1 MFTGIITN
9 IGKLIKRKD
18 ALFVFQTDETLCQKM
33 QNGISIAVNGACLTV
48 VRKTKN
54 TFSVEIMPETAKKT
68 VCNFLKIDDIVNF
81 ELPMTPHTLLS
92 GHIVRGHVDGVGKV
106 TKIVT
111 EGNSKILTIKM
122 PQVLTKY
129 VVQKGPIA
137 LNGISLTVIDAK
149 EDYFTVGI
157 IPFTWE
163 HTMLHTLSVGDN
175 INIETDIL
183 AKYLEKLLKKEEK

>member
-1 MFTGIITN
+1 MFTGIISN
-9 IGKLIKRKD
+9 LGKLVKIDKT
-18 ALFVFQTDETLCQKM
+18 LFVFQTDEALCQKM
-33 QNGISIAVNGACLTV
+33 QNGTSIAVNGVCLTV
-48 VRKTKN
+48 VGKTKN

-68 VCNFLKIDDIVNF
+68 MFASLKICDLVNL
-81 ELPMTPHTLLS
+81 ELPVTPHTLLS
-92 GHIVRGHVDGVGKV
+92 GHIVQGHVDGVGKII
-106 TKIVT
+106 KITT
-111 EGNSKILTIKM
+111 EGNSKLLTIEI
-122 PQVLTKY
+122 PQSLIKY
-129 VVQKGPIA
+129 VVQKGAIA

-163 HTMLHTLSVGDN
+163 HTMLRTLSVGDN